1 MALDF
6 SGRTALVVGEDG
18 PLTAA
23 IAQRLREQG
32 ADARRGADGTAL
44 VRDAMNERGRVDILV
59 LANDA
64 PAEGTLLT
72 LTGEESSDIFN
83 RQLKGAIDTVRAA
96 LPLMREADYGRIVAC
111 VPSTGMFGT
120 DRGVAQCIAAA
131 GVIALARSLGISN
144 LDRDIRSNI
153 VSYVA
158 ATPASEGLF
167 AQHPLLQR
175 ELFKIDAILP
185 AITYLAHEACKLTG
199 DAISAGA
206 GRYARM
212 FTSITLGG
220 FDPDIGDDAF
230 ESLLPKV
237 MDARSTFAPRTAV
250 DELITIAV

>member
-1 MALDF
+1 MAGERSACASQLQA
-6 SGRTALVVGEDG
+6 RVTALGGDPEEHSSY
-18 PLTAA
+18 AA
-23 IAQRLREQG
+23 A
-32 ADARRGADGTAL
+32 AHRGCA
-44 VRDAMNERGRVDILV
+44 
-59 LANDA
+59 A
-64 PAEGTLLT
+64 P
-72 LTGEESSDIFN
+72 
-83 RQLKGAIDTVRAA
+83 
-96 LPLMREADYGRIVAC
+96 
-111 VPSTGMFGT
+111 
-120 DRGVAQCIAAA
+120 AQCIAAA